1 MKVLFFTAGAI
12 PTPQEQA
19 DIDALSVNLSILVRN
34 AKADAEYGADRL
46 EPCDFVYE
54 NANIPDAYA
63 DVPTTTNPHV
73 PADGAIVTD
82 TQKLNVS
89 NSAGDAFVESVIHVE
104 DGQAKWTNLPATHA
118 LAVSGLLTG
127 ITATG
132 SGTKVTLTVTD
143 GKITGVALSA

>member
-1 MKVLFFTAGAI
+1 MKVIFFTAGPI
-12 PTPQEQA
+12 PTSQEKA
-19 DIDALSVNLSILVRN
+19 DIDALSAKLEILVRN
-34 AKADAEYGADRL
+34 GKADAEYGAGRL

-73 PADGAIVTD
+73 PANGAIVTD

-104 DGQAKWTNLPATHA
+104 DGAAKWTNLPATHA
-118 LAVSGLLTG
+118 LATSGELTG
-127 ITATG
+127 IVATG
-132 SGTKVTLTVTD
+132 TGTKVTLTVTD
-143 GKITGVALSA
+143 GKITAVALSA